1 MSTQVDKHGLDIFK
15 LEKSCIYP
23 CPNLKLCIMES
34 SMKRSGFGFQTWK
47 FQIDEQVLGIFKTEK
62 ACIYPL
68 TIKSVD
74 LMKSISMK
82 RSLIGFKHGNFKN
95 LPKASF

>member
-1 MSTQVDKHGLDIFK
+1 MYL
-15 LEKSCIYP
+15 P
-23 CPNLKLCIMES
+23 PNHKLCLVKS

-47 FQIDEQVLGIFKTEK
+47 FQIDEQGLGIFKTEK

-74 LMKSISMK
+74 LMKSI
-82 RSLIGFKHGNFKN
+82 
-95 LPKASF
+95 